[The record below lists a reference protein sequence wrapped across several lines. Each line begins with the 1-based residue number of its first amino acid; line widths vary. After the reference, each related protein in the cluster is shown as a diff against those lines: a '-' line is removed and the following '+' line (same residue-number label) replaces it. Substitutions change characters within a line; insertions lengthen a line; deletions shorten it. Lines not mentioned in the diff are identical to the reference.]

1 MSHYGDEAAKVPRE
15 SHSFVARLEQ
25 SIAGRNRIA
34 IDEPAARRAAV
45 AIVATRDAD
54 PALLFIKRQV
64 REGDPWSGHVAFPGG
79 FRAGPGE
86 SPTDTARRET
96 LEETG
101 LDLAAAGIA
110 IGLLDDVYPRS
121 VRLPKVVVTPS
132 LFTVERRIALSA
144 GPEVDQ
150 VVWLP
155 VSGVF
160 AEENRQPYTLKLP
173 TGERVFDSIHL
184 GGLIIWGLTE
194 RILQQVATLAFT

>member
-1 MSHYGDEAAKVPRE
+1 MSQYGEQAVKVPRE
-15 SHSFVARLEQ
+15 SHSLVARLQQ

-34 IDEPAARRAAV
+34 IDEPDARRAAV
-45 AIVATRDAD
+45 AIIATRDAD

-79 FRAGPGE
+79 FSTGPGE

-96 LEETG
+96 FEETG
-101 LDLAAAGIA
+101 LDLAVTGIA

-121 VRLPKVVVTPS
+121 VLLPKVVVTPC
-132 LFTVERRIALSA
+132 LFTVEKRIELTA

-155 VSGVF
+155 VSGIF
-160 AEENRQPYTLKLP
+160 AEANRKPYTLQLP